1 MNHELA
7 GTVDDYLLL
16 WFKRLSRDFYA
27 LGMVRSALLSQD
39 VVHRD
44 WCLPEQWHRRWR
56 NLRQW
61 ASVTATADV
70 PGASL

>member
-16 WFKRLSRDFYA
+16 WFKRLSRGFYA

-39 VVHRD
+39 VAPPRLNVCRSSGIVAD
-44 WCLPEQWHRRWR
+44 ATC
-56 NLRQW
+56 
-61 ASVTATADV
+61 ASE
-70 PGASL
+70 LQ